1 MNSLFEEITS
11 IAKEQGA
18 DYVGVAD
25 LTEVHDEIFRQG
37 GEVISSYPRAIV
49 TGIGLSNDIVDQLGH
64 PEDPASK
71 INYSHHGYNIINIR
85 MDILVSRIAEL
96 IQQKGFKSL
105 PVPTSVRVDDKRICS
120 FFSHKLAA
128 RQAGFGWIGK
138 SCMLITPDH
147 GPRVR
152 WGSVLC
158 DAPLPI
164 SSGPVEEQC
173 GSCHACVDICPVHA
187 FTGEPFREGEPREV
201 RYAADRCDQYFK
213 DLASRNEEAVCGLCL
228 YVCPYGRKNRL

>member
-1 MNSLFEEITS
+1 MNSLWEDILS
-11 IAKEQGA
+11 LGRNQGA
-18 DYVGVAD
+18 DYIGVAD
-25 LTEVHDEIFRQG
+25 LSSVHEEIMRQG
-37 GEVISSYPRAIV
+37 GEVIGSFPRAV
-49 TGIGLSNDIVDQLGH
+49 VFGIALSNQVVDQLGK

-71 INYSHHGYNIINIR
+71 INYRHHGYQIINTR
-85 MDILVSRIAEL
+85 MDMLISHVSGL
-96 IQQKGFKSL
+96 IQKRGYSAL
-105 PVPTSVRVDDKRICS
+105 PVPVSVRVDNERICS

-158 DAPLPI
+158 DAPLPP
-164 SSGPVEEQC
+164 SPGPIKEQC

-187 FTGEPFREGEPREV
+187 FTGEPFREGEPREI
-201 RYAADRCDQYFK
+201 RYAAEKCDQYFR
-213 DLASRNEEAVCGLCL
+213 DLSANEEEPVCGLCL
-228 YVCPYGRKNRL
+228 YVCPYGRKK